1 MAWEPPPEGPP
12 PPPEGPPPPPDYGH
26 PIRLSSTAGLERSR
40 LTVFFRLLL
49 VLPHLV
55 WLVLWG
61 AAVFLMAIA
70 NWLATLLSG
79 TSPPSLHEFIARY
92 IRYETHVVAYFSLTA
107 NPFPGFLGKP
117 GSYPV
122 EVEFAPPEAQNRWKT
137 GFRLVLAIPALILN
151 AALSGGSSGGGGRS
165 GSGGGSAGLLW
176 ASAFL
181 GWFAA
186 LFTGRMPEQLRDA
199 NLYALR
205 YGAQAGGY
213 LLLLTERYPD
223 ADPEAPPAPAELQPH
238 PITVSAEEDLRRS
251 RLTVFFRLL
260 LAIPH
265 FVWLFLWSIVA
276 LFAVIGSWF
285 VTLFRGTAPDSLHRF
300 LARFMR
306 YTTHVYAYASLVTN
320 PFPGFTGLEGYP
332 LDVQFAPPERQ
343 NRWKT
348 GFRVILVIP
357 ALIFSGGLSGVLFAV
372 ALFGWFTGLF
382 VARMPRDLQR
392 AGAYALR
399 YSVQLNSYLFLLTDR
414 YPDATPR
421 ING

>member
-1 MAWEPPPEGPP
+1 VNAE
-12 PPPEGPPPPPDYGH
+12 H
-26 PIRLSSTAGLERSR
+26 PIRLSSSDDLQRSR

-55 WLVLWG
+55 WLLLWG
-61 AAVFLMAIA
+61 AALFLMAIA
-70 NWLATLLSG
+70 NWLATLLGG
-79 TSPPSLHEFIARY
+79 TSPPSLHDFIARY
-92 IRYETHVVAYFSLTA
+92 VRYETHVAAYLSLTA
-107 NPFPGFLGKP
+107 NPFPGFLGRP

-122 EVEFAPPEAQNRWKT
+122 DVEFAPPAPQNRWKT
-137 GFRLVLAIPALILN
+137 GFRIVLAIPALLLGG
-151 AALSGGSSGGGGRS
+151 ALSGGRGGGGNGGYS
-165 GSGGGSAGLLW
+165 GSSGLLW
-176 ASAFL
+176 SSAFL

-186 LFTGRMPEQLRDA
+186 LFTARMPEQLRDA

-205 YGAQAGGY
+205 YGVQAGGY
-213 LLLLTERYPD
+213 LLLLTDRYPD
-223 ADPEAPPAPAELQPH
+223 ADPEAPPAPAELRPH
-238 PITVSAEEDLRRS
+238 PITVSNEEDLRRS

-265 FVWLFLWSIVA
+265 LVWLTLWSIVA

-300 LARFMR
+300 LVRFLR
-306 YTTHVYAYASLVTN
+306 YSTHVYAYVTLVTN
-320 PFPGFTGLEGYP
+320 PFPGFVGVEGYP

-348 GFRVILVIP
+348 GFRLVLVVP
-357 ALIFSGGLSGVLFAV
+357 ALILSGALWGVLVTV

-421 ING
+421 IQG